1 MININYIHYKIGN
14 METPV
19 EEHRHRQLNVRI
31 GHQTTPW
38 SLLADR
44 FGIAFIYSVL
54 VAVLVLTYTVLVAV
68 LVLTY
73 SVPLLV
79 LALYLYLHLNSYIVY
94 VPVLVLELVPLELT
108 CTHV

>member
-1 MININYIHYKIGN
+1 

-44 FGIAFIYSVL
+44 FGIAFMY
-54 VAVLVLTYTVLVAV
+54 
-68 LVLTY
+68 
-73 SVPLLV
+73 
-79 LALYLYLHLNSYIVY
+79 LNSPVRMYSA
-94 VPVLVLELVPLELT
+94 PVLVLELT